1 MLNKIN
7 KHFFP
12 DLEEVDQTFIYLAG
26 EITIEACASTVE
38 SILAMNMPKQTVMED
53 GLVAE
58 IEGPDVINLMI
69 TSVGGDMT
77 AAFGLI
83 NVMRGSDIPIRT
95 IALGEASSAGLAILM
110 AGHQRVATPYTS
122 LMSHT
127 FSSGTEGTYD
137 DLETSMKAFRSYKA
151 KMVEFYKEF
160 TGLDEKFIKKTLL
173 SHKDHHFDGKTALEY
188 NIVDLISD
196 LK

>member
-1 MLNKIN
+1 MLSKIN

-12 DLEEVDQTFIYLAG
+12 DIEDVDQNFIYLSG
-26 EITIEACASTVE
+26 EITIESCAATVE
-38 SILAMNMPKQTVMED
+38 SILAMNMPRQTVMED

-58 IEGPDVINLMI
+58 VELPDVINLFV

-83 NVMRGSDIPIRT
+83 AVMRGSDIPIRT

-110 AGHQRVATPYTS
+110 AGHQRVVTPYTS

-137 DLETSMKAFRSYKA
+137 DLETSMKAFRAYKA
-151 KMVEFYKEF
+151 KMVQFYKEF
-160 TGLDEKFIKKTLL
+160 TGLDEKFINKTLL
-173 SHKDHHFDGKTALEY
+173 SHNDHHFDGEAAPKY

-196 LK
+196 LS

>member
-1 MLNKIN
+1 MLSKIN

-12 DLEEVDQTFIYLAG
+12 DIDDVDQSFIYLSG
-26 EITIEACASTVE
+26 EITIESCAATVE
-38 SILAMNMPKQTVMED
+38 SILAMNLPRETVMED

-58 IEGPDVINLMI
+58 LELPNVINLFI

-83 NVMRGSDIPIRT
+83 AVMRGSDIPIRT

-110 AGHQRVATPYTS
+110 AGHQRVVTPYTS

-137 DLETSMKAFRSYKA
+137 DLETSMKAFRAYKE
-151 KMVEFYKEF
+151 KMVKFYKEF

-173 SHKDHHFDGKTALEY
+173 SHNDHHFDGETALKY

-196 LK
+196 LS